1 MSYLI
6 VGMMALALLWWG
18 AGRKRLA
25 NLANWRAA
33 AGLLAIGVFAAA
45 AFVGVR
51 GGWGKAIVLALIGIW
66 LAYSARWPR
75 LVQPQPKP
83 PTTGGRMS
91 EAEARA
97 TLGVAAGAGVAE
109 IQAAYARLIQVAH
122 PDRGGTD
129 GLAAQLN
136 AARDRLLK
144 G

>member
-1 MSYLI
+1 MIYLI
-6 VGMMALALLWWG
+6 LGGLAFALLWWG
-18 AGRKRLA
+18 GGRQRLLK
-25 NLANWRAA
+25 LANWRAA

-45 AFVGVR
+45 AFVEVR
-51 GGWGKAIVLALIGIW
+51 GGWGKAILLALIGVW

-75 LVQPQPKP
+75 PARPVAP
-83 PTTGGRMS
+83 GDRMS
-91 EAEARA
+91 ETEARA
-97 TLGVAAGAGVAE
+97 TLGVAPGASVAD
-109 IQAAYARLIQVAH
+109 IQAAYSRLIQVAH